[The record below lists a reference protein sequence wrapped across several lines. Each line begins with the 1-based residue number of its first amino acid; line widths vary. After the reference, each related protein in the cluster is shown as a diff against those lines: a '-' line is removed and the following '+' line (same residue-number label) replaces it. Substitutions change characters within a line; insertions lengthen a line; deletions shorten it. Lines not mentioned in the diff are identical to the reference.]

1 MVAVAYK
8 RWALTRGIK
17 CSVLTA
23 RQNGL
28 LVSGRL
34 REVIAYARWS
44 HREVQLYIYISI
56 LAYPLKGS
64 TTIAL
69 GSCKPVLNSV
79 NLFPPSSSATS
90 IMLNP
95 PSVQYIFLPTQ
106 SIAIP
111 SGVCTSDIRT
121 STFPVMENTTREH
134 VKTKQRTVNC
144 VSNTK
149 SMQTPAN
156 KLEPRVYELSQ
167 TPGMVTHRLSALIK
181 NQACFWSLL
190 KRINRW
196 LEKLTSWGTGIV
208 YLDLWYAWNAKN
220 AANHFILRGRGS
232 GISYRNIPPCGISP
246 RKIRELTYVM
256 PRNWQVEARK

>member
-1 MVAVAYK
+1 MTDHVPRYK
-8 RWALTRGIK
+8 Y
-17 CSVLTA
+17 
-23 RQNGL
+23 
-28 LVSGRL
+28 LVCMQIL
-34 REVIAYARWS
+34 
-44 HREVQLYIYISI
+44 YISI

-69 GSCKPVLNSV
+69 GSCKSMLNSV

-167 TPGMVTHRLSALIK
+167 TPGMVTHRLSAMIV
-181 NQACFWSLL
+181 NQACFWSLSGAF
-190 KRINRW
+190 
-196 LEKLTSWGTGIV
+196 LEYNTSPYLSDIPEIPKESIYCLQIRDRKLYWKTSRTWAI
-208 YLDLWYAWNAKN
+208 
-220 AANHFILRGRGS
+220 HGS
-232 GISYRNIPPCGISP
+232 S
-246 RKIRELTYVM
+246 
-256 PRNWQVEARK
+256 